1 MLYPDPETRLRLWR
15 QRHAELVR
23 EAELLRAVRGR
34 PVESHESRSASWGAT
49 RTAAARA
56 LVTGVWRR
64 SRRLVPGAFPEPL

>member
-1 MLYPDPETRLRLWR
+1 MIYLHPETRLQLWR

-23 EAELLRAVRGR
+23 DAELLRLVRER
-34 PVESHESRSASWGAT
+34 PLEPHESRSASWGGT

-64 SRRLVPGAFPEPL
+64 SRRLVPGASPEPL